1 MRTILDFEKP
11 IAELESK
18 IHELRHLSSSKD
30 VDIASEISRL
40 EKKSEKLLM
49 QTYSSLSPWQK
60 VQVARHP
67 ERPHSSDY
75 IARLITDYMPLA
87 GDRLYAEDPAIV
99 GGLGKFRGI
108 PVMVLGHEKGKDTD
122 SRIRHNFGMPRPEGY
137 RKATRLMGLASRFK
151 LPVLT
156 FVDTAGA
163 HPGIDAE
170 ERGQS
175 EALATCIEMCTKLE
189 VPMIST
195 VIGEGGSGGA
205 VALAVANVVMML
217 ENSIYSVISPEGCAS
232 ILWRTRDKREDAAA
246 AQKLTAQDLK
256 SLGVIDEIVGEPL
269 GGAHR
274 SPIATVD
281 LLGDA
286 IEKALKPL
294 LNVDGKTLR
303 NQRREKF
310 LNMGRQGAL

>member
-18 IHELRHLSSSKD
+18 LHELRHLSSSQD
-30 VDIASEISRL
+30 VDIASEMTRL
-40 EKKSEKLLM
+40 EKKSEKLLL
-49 QTYSSLSPWQK
+49 QTYSNLSSWQK

-75 IARLITDYMPLA
+75 IARLITDFTPLA
-87 GDRLYAEDPAIV
+87 GDRLYAEDPAII
-99 GGLGKFRGI
+99 GGLGNFRGI
-108 PVMVLGHEKGKDTD
+108 PVMVLGHEKGKDTET
-122 SRIRHNFGMPRPEGY
+122 RIRHNFGMPRPEGY
-137 RKATRLMGLASRFK
+137 RKATRLMRMANQFK
-151 LPVLT
+151 LPVIT

-189 VPMIST
+189 VPMIAM

-205 VALAVANVVMML
+205 VALAVGNAVMML
-217 ENSIYSVISPEGCAS
+217 EHSVYSVISPEGCAS

-246 AQKLTAQDLK
+246 AQKLTAQDLQ
-256 SLGVIDEIVGEPL
+256 SFGVIDTIVTEPL

-274 SPIATVD
+274 SPIATID
-281 LLGDA
+281 ALGDA
-286 IEKALKPL
+286 LEKTLKPL
-294 LNVDGKTLR
+294 MNLDGKTLR
-303 NQRREKF
+303 NARREKF

>member
-18 IHELRHLSSSKD
+18 LHELRHLSSSRD
-30 VDIASEISRL
+30 VDIVSEVSRL

-49 QTYSSLSPWQK
+49 QTYSNLSPWQK

-75 IARLITDYMPLA
+75 IARLVTDYMPLA

-137 RKATRLMGLASRFK
+137 RKATRLMHLASRFK

-256 SLGVIDEIVGEPL
+256 SLGVIDEIISEPL

-274 SPIATVD
+274 SPLATVD

-286 IEKALKPL
+286 LEKALKPL
-294 LNVDGKTLR
+294 LSIDGKTLR

>member
-18 IHELRHLSSSKD
+18 LHELRHLSSSND
-30 VDIASEISRL
+30 VDIASEIGRL

-49 QTYSSLSPWQK
+49 QTYSNLSPWQK

-75 IARLITDYMPLA
+75 IERLITDYIPLA

-99 GGLGKFRGI
+99 GGLGKFRDI
-108 PVMVLGHEKGKDTD
+108 PVMILGHEKGKDTE
-122 SRIRHNFGMPRPEGY
+122 SRLRHNFGMPRPEGY
-137 RKATRLMGLASRFK
+137 RKATRLMMLASRFK

-175 EALATCIEMCTKLE
+175 EALATCIETCTKLE

-205 VALAVANVVMML
+205 VALAVANVIMML
-217 ENSIYSVISPEGCAS
+217 ENSVYSVISPEGCAS

-256 SLGVIDEIVGEPL
+256 SLGVIDRIVAEPL

-274 SPIATVD
+274 SPTATLD

-286 IEKALKPL
+286 IEKELKPL
-294 LNVDGKTLR
+294 LNVDGKTLK
-303 NQRREKF
+303 NQRRTKF